1 MIAKVAFL
9 TKVRRRSSSPGASNS
24 FPRRLIKT
32 LALVSMIVGSKKA
45 AGRLEGETFC
55 YFSLMIGW
63 SGCAGFG
70 ISR

>member
-45 AGRLEGETFC
+45 AQLAETVS

-63 SGCAGFG
+63 SWCAVFG

>member
-9 TKVRRRSSSPGASNS
+9 TKVARRSSSPGASNS
-24 FPRRLIKT
+24 FPRHLIKT

-45 AGRLEGETFC
+45 AQLAETVS